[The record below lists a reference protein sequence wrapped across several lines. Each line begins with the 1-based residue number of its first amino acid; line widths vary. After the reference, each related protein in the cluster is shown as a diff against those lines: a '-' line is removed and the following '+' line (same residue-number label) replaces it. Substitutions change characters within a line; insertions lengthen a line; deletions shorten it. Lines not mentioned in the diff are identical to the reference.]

1 MAKKH
6 EVFVNG
12 KNISPELSTENV
24 DISDA
29 TQHWKSVVLAPK
41 PATRCLYAE
50 LGLDAKLS
58 GQNAST

>member
-6 EVFVNG
+6 EVFVSG

-24 DISDA
+24 DISA
-29 TQHWKSVVLAPK
+29 AMQHSERVVLAPK
-41 PATRCLYAE
+41 TVTSSLYTE